1 MLAPCCAALNAPQE
15 EIGGR
20 WFVRRLHPSSLQAIN
35 AAVADHSRTAVT
47 EDGASQSSAT
57 SATAIAVASSSESAA
72 RSRIAVIQIVAGT
85 GTTT

>member
-1 MLAPCCAALNAPQE
+1 LRE
-15 EIGGR
+15 GG
-20 WFVRRLHPSSLQAIN
+20 LSDALQAIS
-35 AAVADHSRTAVT
+35 AAVADHNRTAVT
-47 EDGASQSSAT
+47 EDGVSESSAT

>member
-1 MLAPCCAALNAPQE
+1 MLVPCCAALNAPQE

-20 WFVRRLHPSSLQAIN
+20 WFVRRLHRSSLQAIN

-47 EDGASQSSAT
+47 EDGASAT
-57 SATAIAVASSSESAA
+57 PATAIAVASSSESAA

>member
-1 MLAPCCAALNAPQE
+1 MLVPCCSERSP
-15 EIGGR
+15 
-20 WFVRRLHPSSLQAIN
+20 RRNWGKVVCQTTNPSSLQAIS
-35 AAVADHSRTAVT
+35 AAVADHNRTAVT
-47 EDGASQSSAT
+47 EDGASESSAT